1 MTTQKIERVKLING
15 DEINV
20 YENTEE
26 AKDVIAEMV
35 LNNDT
40 ISFHSSP
47 IEQGTLTI
55 EVL

>member
-1 MTTQKIERVKLING
+1 METAIERIKLING
-15 DEINV
+15 DEITV

-35 LNNDT
+35 LSNYT
-40 ISFHSSP
+40 VSFQSSP